1 MMLPPFNDYES
12 HYFYH
17 PDRTDEEDTLTAVI
31 AVCQAGGC
39 FALLLFVAF
48 LARLFP
54 AISVFYWLMWFVLM
68 ISFAI
73 GFVSSRRLRFLFL
86 FLAAFASVFAGHWDG
101 VQLFIQAW
109 KL

>member
-1 MMLPPFNDYES
+1 MLPPFFNDYES

-17 PDRTDEEDTLTAVI
+17 PDRADEEDTLTAVI
-31 AVCQAGGC
+31 AVCQSGGC

-54 AISVFYWLMWFVLM
+54 ALAVFYWLMLSVLV

-86 FLAAFASVFAGHWDG
+86 FLATFASVLAGHWDG
-101 VQLFIQAW
+101 VQLFIQSW